1 MEAIKNSNAL
11 PSGRDYNYYKTNE
24 VFTKIL
30 NEDGN
35 SIIKLMNTVLRHYE
49 TDGNIRNRSLDEK
62 TELIVEA
69 NDNILERVAINIDE
83 IKVIRKTENDP
94 IELQTVSAELP
105 RINGSWNRISDL
117 TVSVGTWIAEVKS
130 TSESPIRLLTA
141 KNIIRP
147 QTFFKAKIDNSST
160 NPWEPRI
167 K

>member
-1 MEAIKNSNAL
+1 MEAIKCSNTL
-11 PSGRDYNYYKTNE
+11 PSGTDYKYYNTNE
-24 VFTKIL
+24 VFTKIM

-83 IKVIRKTENDP
+83 MNGIRKTENDP

-105 RINGSWNRISDL
+105 RINGSWNKINNL
-117 TVSVGTWIAEVKS
+117 TVSVGTSIAEVV
-130 TSESPIRLLTA
+130 T
-141 KNIIRP
+141 
-147 QTFFKAKIDNSST
+147 
-160 NPWEPRI
+160 
-167 K
+167 